1 MSQSIILKKVKENFI
16 HRNGHA
22 KEIIDAYA
30 QKLIQ
35 DGWHEVPIEG
45 AVISEDGLAIFYH
58 FRNPYRGQMKRYTF
72 SENKKEDNHLE
83 QQYQQLFQRYADDFT
98 TWK

>member
-22 KEIIDAYA
+22 QEIIDAYA

-58 FRNPYRGQMKRYTF
+58 FRNPYRGQM
-72 SENKKEDNHLE
+72 E
-83 QQYQQLFQRYADDFT
+83 RYADDFT

>member
-22 KEIIDAYA
+22 QEIIDAYA

-35 DGWHEVPIEG
+35 DGWHEVPIES

-58 FRNPYRGQMKRYTF
+58 FRNPYRGQM
-72 SENKKEDNHLE
+72 E
-83 QQYQQLFQRYADDFT
+83 RYADDFT